1 MEFLEKN
8 WQWLIVAVISPMI
21 AFALNY
27 FNNKRNNKRFL
38 KEEEYKANKENLSN
52 VNRLI
57 DCSMVAFAPIKMN
70 PPKSNEEYL
79 ELVKQQYDKSREIF
93 DDNAFHYS
101 ENTIKI
107 TEEIYKRILNCYSLQ
122 KKIDDFK
129 SMKMPWDNITPVINE
144 LNNVYFEDIEKGLPI
159 LQKRL
164 KDEIKKII

>member
-8 WQWLIVAVISPMI
+8 WQWLIVAVISPII
-21 AFALNY
+21 AYALNY
-27 FNNKRNNKRFL
+27 YNNKRDNKRFL

-57 DCSMVAFAPIKMN
+57 DYSMVAFAPIKIN

-79 ELVKQQYDKSREIF
+79 ELVRQQYDKSKKIF
-93 DDNAFHYS
+93 DDNTFHYS

-107 TEEIYKRILNCYSLQ
+107 TKEIYKKILNCYYLQ
-122 KKIDDFK
+122 KKIDNFK
-129 SMKMPWDNITPVINE
+129 SMKMPWDNITPIIDE
-144 LNNVYFEDIEKGLPI
+144 LDDVYFEDIEKELPV

-164 KDEIKKII
+164 KEEIKQII